1 MLVLER
7 EQLETM
13 ERQMFE
19 ALRRRLPGAIAATAL
34 EVKDPSAAPRRGVE
48 ERADMAIFI
57 ALGLAWR
64 MLPRETRT
72 DLIRQSLESAEIPE
86 AAKLAVIEAHLAAFN
101 GYPALSLVTRQDVLA
116 GEKHDHD

>member
-34 EVKDPSAAPRRGVE
+34 EVKDPSAAPRRGIE
-48 ERADMAIFI
+48 ERTDMAIFI

-72 DLIRQSLESAEIPE
+72 DLIRQSLESPEIPE
-86 AAKLAVIEAHLAAFN
+86 AARLAVIEAHLAAVN
-101 GYPALSLVTRQDVLA
+101 GYPALSLAPPDP
-116 GEKHDHD
+116 G